1 MKNLYAISGVTGMT
15 GSELSCQF
23 VTQDHKVIG
32 FDNFFI
38 SSINTVKDIVDN
50 PSFIF
55 YNYDINCVVQTDE
68 VCEKANTQ
76 KVECD
81 GRLVVINCVNVVHTK
96 HFYEVESTCHT
107 NVFAMK
113 GFLERVIAIGTD
125 TYINCSTSEVYSM
138 QSWND
143 NGDVLESDYLA
154 RSFNVA

>member
-55 YNYDINCVVQTDE
+55 YNYDINCVVQMDE
-68 VCEKANTQ
+68 VCEKANT
-76 KVECD
+76 
-81 GRLVVINCVNVVHTK
+81 
-96 HFYEVESTCHT
+96 
-107 NVFAMK
+107 
-113 GFLERVIAIGTD
+113 
-125 TYINCSTSEVYSM
+125 
-138 QSWND
+138 
-143 NGDVLESDYLA
+143 
-154 RSFNVA
+154 